1 MLDVRRLRLLR
12 ELARRGTIAAVAEAL
27 SFSPSAV
34 SQQLS
39 VLEREA
45 GLPLLERT
53 GRRVRLTPAGQNLV
67 RHADAV
73 LELLERAD
81 AELAEARGGLA
92 GALRIGSFPTATRAI
107 VPAAL
112 AALARRHPGLEPM
125 VSETDPAAVAHA
137 LRAGDLDVA
146 LIHAYDFVPAP
157 QEPGLAAE
165 PLYREAMY
173 LAAPTEWT
181 TPACTPSG
189 EAPAATASA
198 TARPEAGPGA
208 VGPRAAGE
216 ERVGFVGPA
225 GPGGAAGVARAAGG
239 AGTGQR
245 AMLRAYADAPWIIGT
260 PGTLCHAMTVRAC
273 RDAGFAQRIRHQVD
287 EFATVLALVAAGQ
300 GVAVVPQLGITGHAD
315 PAVAL
320 TRLLMERRTHVAFR
334 SGAGVHPAVA
344 AFTAALRA
352 ALPAGLSE
360 LSELPEQHLQGTP
373 RPGGAQGGGG
383 AGQLPRTALRVYVGG
398 TGGALAGPPVQS
410 TRP

>member
-12 ELARRGTIAAVAEAL
+12 ELAHRGTIAAVAEAL

-45 GLPLLERT
+45 GLSLLERT

-92 GALRIGSFPTATRAI
+92 GALRIGSFPTATRAV

-112 AALARRHPGLEPM
+112 AELARRHPGLEPM
-125 VSETDPAAVAHA
+125 VSETDPAAVADA

-146 LIHAYDFVPAP
+146 LINAYDFVPAP
-157 QEPGLAAE
+157 EEPGLATE

-173 LAAPTEWT
+173 LATPTG
-181 TPACTPSG
+181 PADSVDG
-189 EAPAATASA
+189 VA
-198 TARPEAGPGA
+198 
-208 VGPRAAGE
+208 
-216 ERVGFVGPA
+216 PA
-225 GPGGAAGVARAAGG
+225 GPGGA
-239 AGTGQR
+239 GQR
-245 AMLRAYADAPWIIGT
+245 ALLRTHADAPWITAT

-273 RDAGFAQRIRHQVD
+273 EDAGFMPRIRHQVD

-320 TRLLMERRTHVAFR
+320 TRLVMERRTNVAFR
-334 SGAGVHPAVA
+334 SGAAAHPAVS
-344 AFTAALRA
+344 AFGTALRA
-352 ALPAGLSE
+352 VLPPE
-360 LSELPEQHLQGTP
+360 LSGDH
-373 RPGGAQGGGG
+373 
-383 AGQLPRTALRVYVGG
+383 V
-398 TGGALAGPPVQS
+398 
-410 TRP
+410 

>member
-27 SFSPSAV
+27 AFSPSAV

-53 GRRVRLTPAGQNLV
+53 GRRVRLTPVGQNLV

-73 LELLERAD
+73 LELMERAD

-92 GALRIGSFPTATRAI
+92 GALRIGSFPTATRAV

-112 AALARRHPGLEPM
+112 AELARRHPGLEPM

-157 QEPGLAAE
+157 EEPGLATD

-173 LAAPTEWT
+173 LATPTAWAPG
-181 TPACTPSG
+181 TPG
-189 EAPAATASA
+189 EGPVGSDD
-198 TARPEAGPGA
+198 AGDG
-208 VGPRAAGE
+208 
-216 ERVGFVGPA
+216 
-225 GPGGAAGVARAAGG
+225 AGG
-239 AGTGQR
+239 AGQR
-245 AMLRAYADAPWIIGT
+245 ALLRTHADAPWITAT

-273 RDAGFAQRIRHQVD
+273 EDAGFVPRVRHQVD

-300 GVAVVPQLGITGHAD
+300 GVAVVPQLGIAGHAD

-320 TRLLMERRTHVAFR
+320 TRLAMERRTNVAFR
-334 SGAGVHPAVA
+334 SGAAAHPAVA
-344 AFTAALRA
+344 AFSAALRA
-352 ALPAGLSE
+352 ALPPE
-360 LSELPEQHLQGTP
+360 LSGQHL
-373 RPGGAQGGGG
+373 
-383 AGQLPRTALRVYVGG
+383 
-398 TGGALAGPPVQS
+398 
-410 TRP
+410 

>member
-12 ELARRGTIAAVAEAL
+12 ELAHRGTIAAVADAL

-81 AELAEARGGLA
+81 AELAQARGGLA

-112 AALARRHPGLEPM
+112 AALALRHPGLEPM
-125 VSETDPAAVAHA
+125 VSETDPAAVADA

-157 QEPGLAAE
+157 QEPGLATE

-173 LAAPTEWT
+173 LA
-181 TPACTPSG
+181 
-189 EAPAATASA
+189 
-198 TARPEAGPGA
+198 
-208 VGPRAAGE
+208 
-216 ERVGFVGPA
+216 GPA
-225 GPGGAAGVARAAGG
+225 GAVAPAGAPAGVPGAGG
-239 AGTGQR
+239 AGQR
-245 AMLRAYADAPWIIGT
+245 ALLRTHADEPWITAT

-273 RDAGFAQRIRHQVD
+273 GDAGFTPRIRHQVD

-320 TRLLMERRTHVAFR
+320 TRLAMERRTNVAFR
-334 SGAGVHPAVA
+334 SGAAAHPAVA
-344 AFTAALRA
+344 AFGAALRE
-352 ALPAGLSE
+352 ALPPE
-360 LSELPEQHLQGTP
+360 L
-373 RPGGAQGGGG
+373 A
-383 AGQLPRTALRVYVGG
+383 
-398 TGGALAGPPVQS
+398 
-410 TRP
+410 